1 MLLEMSGDLLRHFAS
16 WLAVGALLEAVWG
29 PGRWRMPALMLA
41 IFCARIG
48 TADIELSRAE
58 IIGGLAA
65 AAVWVVWL
73 HAERHRWPVVAVALA
88 AAILVEALQP
98 FQFLAV
104 ARPFDWVPFWGLIEG
119 SIWTAVPSLMSKFFL
134 YGALVWSL
142 TRSGLR
148 WTTATVGAAAFVF
161 LVHYL
166 QVFLPGR
173 SAEITDCLLVLVA
186 GGMMRALDHQ

>member
-1 MLLEMSGDLLRHFAS
+1 
-16 WLAVGALLEAVWG
+16 
-29 PGRWRMPALMLA
+29 MLA

-48 TADIELSRAE
+48 IADIALSRAE

-65 AAVWVVWL
+65 AAIWVVWL
-73 HAERHRWPVVAVALA
+73 HAERRRRPIVAATLA
-88 AAILVEALQP
+88 AAILVDALQP

-134 YGALVWSL
+134 YGTLVWSL
-142 TRSGLR
+142 SRSGLR
-148 WTTATVGAAAFVF
+148 WTTATAAAAVFVF
-161 LVHYL
+161 VVHYL
-166 QVFLPGR
+166 QVFVPGR

-186 GGMMRALDHQ
+186 GGLMKTLDHQ